1 MDNCLPARVLRG
13 GVLSTLLHSHTPTLL
28 KTSHFSLITW
38 ESFCTPKNL
47 SLITSHFSLGKAST
61 LLKTYHFSL
70 ITWESPSPK
79 TQLLLKICVIPRRC
93 LSLFSYP
100 PTTKPMKRM
109 LLLFSALL
117 GTLTTLTAKK
127 VELTIDGTVSP
138 GQTTLYLIINEDIEH
153 ARLLPVQQPP
163 A

>member
-1 MDNCLPARVLRG
+1 
-13 GVLSTLLHSHTPTLL
+13 
-28 KTSHFSLITW
+28 
-38 ESFCTPKNL
+38 
-47 SLITSHFSLGKAST
+47 
-61 LLKTYHFSL
+61 
-70 ITWESPSPK
+70 
-79 TQLLLKICVIPRRC
+79 
-93 LSLFSYP
+93 
-100 PTTKPMKRM
+100 M

-153 ARLLPVQQPP
+153 ARLLPINDGLCTAARLQRM